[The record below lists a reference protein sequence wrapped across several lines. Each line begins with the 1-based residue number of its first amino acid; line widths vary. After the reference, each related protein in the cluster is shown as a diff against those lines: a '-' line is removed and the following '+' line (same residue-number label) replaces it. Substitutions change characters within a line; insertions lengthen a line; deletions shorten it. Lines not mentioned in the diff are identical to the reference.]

1 MIEWKEQYSVG
12 NRELD
17 EQHKRII
24 EIINQMSSELA
35 KNHADEHQI
44 FITIIDQLLDYTQY
58 HFTTEELLMR
68 ESAFTGLSSH
78 IKVHTSLVENLL
90 LKKERIVKKE
100 FITAME
106 MVVFLEEWLID
117 HILGE
122 DMKYKGT
129 VKPS

>member
-1 MIEWKEQYSVG
+1 MIEWREQYSVG

-17 EQHKRII
+17 KQHMRII
-24 EIINQMSSELA
+24 EIINELSSKLA
-35 KNHADEHQI
+35 KNHGDEHQI
-44 FITIIDQLLDYTQY
+44 FISIIDQLLDYTQY

-68 ESAFTGLSSH
+68 ESGFTGLSSH
-78 IKVHTSLVENLL
+78 IKVHTALVENLL

-106 MVVFLEEWLID
+106 MVVFLEEWLVD